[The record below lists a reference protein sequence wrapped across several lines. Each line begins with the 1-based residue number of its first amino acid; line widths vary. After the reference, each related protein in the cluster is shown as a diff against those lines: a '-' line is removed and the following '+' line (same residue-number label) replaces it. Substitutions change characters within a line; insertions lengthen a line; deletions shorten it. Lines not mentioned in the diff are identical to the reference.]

1 MSQKKLIFIVNPKAG
16 KNTLKNKIVEV
27 VDEFSRGGYEV
38 EVYTTKSAE
47 DAENHIAE
55 MGERYDRIVISGG
68 DGSMDNAVSGIMRLK
83 QRTDKVPPLGY
94 IPCGS
99 TNDYAR
105 SLCISL
111 DPQIAARQIVKGIPC
126 PVDIGRLGDRHFI
139 YVAAFG
145 IFTEV
150 SYATPRKMKEALGH
164 AAYVIEGIKSLKS
177 IQTYR
182 VKASFDGRTIEG
194 EFLYGQVT
202 NSRSVGGFRAV
213 GLRDMSFH
221 DGEFECV
228 FIRKPRNPIEVARLL
243 QTVAFNDMKD
253 EFIIYERAKEVI
265 VEGEEIIPW
274 TVDGEYA
281 GDYQTARVE
290 NLHSAVE
297 LILGNRAVYGDPKD
311 ESLQPVTLK
320 GKKAKEALK
329 AKA

>member
-1 MSQKKLIFIVNPKAG
+1 MSQKKMIFIVNPKAG
-16 KNTLKNKIVEV
+16 KSQLKKKMVEV

-38 EVYTTKSAE
+38 EMYTTKSAE

-55 MGERYDRIVISGG
+55 VGDQYDRIVISGG

-83 QRTDKVPPLGY
+83 DRTDKVPPLGY

-99 TNDYAR
+99 TNDYAK

-111 DPQIAARQIVKGIPC
+111 KPEVAARQIVKGIPC

-145 IFTEV
+145 LFTKA
-150 SYATPRKMKEALGH
+150 SYATPRKLKAVLGH
-164 AAYVIEGIKSLKS
+164 GAYMLSAAKELTSVK
-177 IQTYR
+177 TYR
-182 VKASFDGRTIEG
+182 LKASFDGREIEG

-228 FIRKPRNPIEVARLL
+228 FIRKPKNPAQLAKLL
-243 QTVAFNDMKD
+243 KTVVSNDMKD
-253 EFIIYERAKEVI
+253 DYIVYERAKNVK
-265 VEGEEIIPW
+265 VEGVTEIPW
-274 TVDGEYA
+274 TVDGEFA
-281 GDYQTARVE
+281 GEFKEALVE
-290 NLHSAVE
+290 NLHNAVE
-297 LILGNRAVYGDPKD
+297 LTLGNRAVYGDPAD
-311 ESLQPVTLK
+311 ETLQPVTLK
-320 GKKAKEALK
+320 GKLAKERQQ
-329 AKA
+329 

>member
-16 KNTLKNKIVEV
+16 KNQLKKKMVEV
-27 VDEFSRGGYEV
+27 VDEFSRGGYQV

-47 DAENHIAE
+47 DAENHIYE
-55 MGERYDRIVISGG
+55 VGDQYDMVVISGG
-68 DGSMDNAVSGIMRLK
+68 DGSLDNAVTGIMRLK

-99 TNDYAR
+99 TNDYAK

-111 DPQIAARQIVKGIPC
+111 KPEVAAQQIMNGVCC
-126 PVDIGRLGDRHFI
+126 PVDVGQMGDHNFI

-150 SYATPRKMKEALGH
+150 SYATPRQLKAKLGH
-164 AAYVIEGIKSLKS
+164 AAYVLEGAKSLASVK
-177 IQTYR
+177 TYR
-182 VKASFDGRTIEG
+182 LKASFDGRIVTG
-194 EFLYGQVT
+194 EFLYGQIT

-228 FIRKPRNPIEVARLL
+228 FIRKPKNAVQLEQIL
-243 QTVAFNDMKD
+243 QSVLTNKPKEDY
-253 EFIIYERAKEVI
+253 IIYERAKCVK
-265 VEGEEIIPW
+265 VEGVTEIPW

-281 GDYQTARVE
+281 GDFKQARIDD
-290 NLHSAVE
+290 LHNAVT
-297 LILGNRAVYGDPKD
+297 LVLGDLTTYGDP
-311 ESLQPVTLK
+311 ESEALVPASV
-320 GKKAKEALK
+320 KKAHLLSR
-329 AKA
+329 

>member
-16 KNTLKNKIVEV
+16 KSQMKKRIVDVIDTL
-27 VDEFSRGGYEV
+27 SRGGYEV

-47 DAENHIAE
+47 DAEQHIYE
-55 MGERYDRIVISGG
+55 VGDQYDRIVISGG
-68 DGSMDNAVSGIMRLK
+68 DGSMDNAVTGIMRLK
-83 QRTDKVPPLGY
+83 ERTDKVPSLGY

-111 DPQIAARQIVKGIPC
+111 DPVKAAREIVKGIPC

-150 SYATPRKMKEALGH
+150 SYATPRKMKAVLGH
-164 AAYVIEGIKSLKS
+164 GAYMIEAVRSLPSVKS
-177 IQTYR
+177 YH
-182 VKASFDGRTIEG
+182 VKASFDGRRIEG
-194 EFLYGQVT
+194 DFIYGQVT

-228 FIRKPRNPIEVARLL
+228 FIRKPKNPVELGKILSTVVANSL
-243 QTVAFNDMKD
+243 KD
-253 EFIIYERAKEVI
+253 DYIIYERAKHVV
-265 VEGEEIIPW
+265 VEGVSEIPW

-281 GDYQTARVE
+281 GDYQIASVE
-290 NLHSAVE
+290 NLHNAVD
-297 LILGNRAVYGDPKD
+297 LMLGNRAVYGDPED
-311 ESLQPVTLK
+311 ETLQPVTKK
-320 GKKAKEALK
+320 GKLQAEKDKI
-329 AKA
+329 